1 MTTPREAVALAL
13 HKELCAAPGCSY
25 MPADKGLAIAAIQAL
40 REGATERLRKRFPTI
55 AATSLEGMVDAILG
69 SPESTESAAET
80 TR

>member
-1 MTTPREAVALAL
+1 
-13 HKELCAAPGCSY
+13 